1 MHMDDS
7 TDCGIVT
14 LFLILCPL
22 LICNHQA
29 LEPSMLN
36 GIFSVQKIQHYV
48 YCMFKV
54 PAVLERGDSSVTQL
68 VVYLLISPGLEHDSH
83 TIDTGSDQHKNDSE
97 VDLSELQQ
105 VNQEHGDERPS
116 LDHFEKQVDF
126 IKGTFIV
133 HTRYGC
139 AKEMECAVG

>member
-68 VVYLLISPGLEHDSH
+68 IVYLLISPCLEHDSH
-83 TIDTGSDQHKNDSE
+83 TIDAGSDQHKNDSE

-105 VNQEHGDERPS
+105 VNQEHGDGRPS
-116 LDHFEKQVDF
+116 LDNFE
-126 IKGTFIV
+126 
-133 HTRYGC
+133 
-139 AKEMECAVG
+139 